1 MSETVYYKGKLKDV
15 VRLDNETLEEQCK
28 RIINCE
34 LDDDYYKTFKEMLL
48 DEYYDKYV
56 IYGDILY
63 SIVEKISLDADGSI
77 FNMSNDDDGTLN
89 FEVRYYNGGCSFD
102 EAIEHAFE
110 RKEMLKDVFGN

>member
-102 EAIEHAFE
+102 EAIECAFE